1 MKNETYT
8 LAAMLPDKPLQS
20 VEPRLYRLLVQELEM
35 LHLHPYDVKAGG
47 RTDDHGITVYLR
59 FGEELG
65 QVTSRKFSWALVE
78 DGDEEV
84 LTFFKQSAEKIK
96 KSMIADYFKMMKF

>member
-1 MKNETYT
+1 MINETYT

-20 VEPRLYRLLVQELEM
+20 VEPRLYRLLVQELER

-47 RTDDHGITVYLR
+47 RADDHGITVYLR

-78 DGDEEV
+78 GGNDEV

-96 KSMIADYFKMMKF
+96 KSMIADYFKMMKS